1 MQRLSTIILTLLLSI
16 GAMAQSET
24 VSMGF
29 CNGQM
34 ADEGD
39 IQLNG
44 KGWVSCATKL
54 PSSALD
60 AYKGNTISSIRA
72 ALLNRINIDTLKVWI
87 RTNLDGDNIAEGYI
101 TRSSTPAVSKGWNE
115 VGLTE
120 PYEITENVGDIYIGY
135 SFHQRANVV
144 AVSIVGEPV
153 AGTSYLKMGD
163 AQWQD
168 ISNKGVIS
176 MEAIITGSS
185 LPKQDLGL
193 LSATISPWPQSGVNA
208 LKVNAAI
215 HNYGIEAV
223 NGFTI
228 KCTTGE
234 TVCRTHIDMAIGPTS
249 STSCSF
255 VIDPGIYTDSQAK
268 WSIEIESIDNG
279 TDENSTNNMVE
290 AVCTYLKNVLI
301 EEFTTEKC
309 INCPR
314 VAGYLHT
321 AMNSSNDYSDRV
333 FAVCHHAG
341 YYTDEFTLPCDEEML
356 WLFNNGSNCYAPAMM
371 INRQPYHE
379 TGNSAGSKTAV
390 YLPQSPDD
398 ITSYIN
404 TEMELTANAVVGI
417 TYEFNTDSTTVT
429 ANVTCLKNDNLIC
442 AMPHLTVYLTE
453 DEVKSLF
460 QEGYEGQ
467 YYQQHVIRGY
477 NSTWGEPVV
486 WDGNSFTYSYTFD
499 IDKAWK
505 KNNMKIVAALANYN
519 PDDATDCAVENSA
532 AIDLIKKETTG
543 INTAEDNN
551 CNKPV
556 EYFNLS
562 GQRIA
567 NPQHGI
573 FIVKYRNGKTSKILK

>member
-1 MQRLSTIILTLLLSI
+1 MQKLSTIILALLLSI
-16 GAMAQSET
+16 GAMAQSGT

-60 AYKGNTISSIRA
+60 AYKGNSISSIRA

-87 RTNLDGDNIAEGYI
+87 RTELEGDNIAEGYI

-115 VGLTE
+115 VELTE
-120 PYEITENVGDIYIGY
+120 PYEITENAGDIYIGY

-234 TVCRTHIDMAIGPTS
+234 TVCRTHIDTPIGPTS
-249 STSCSF
+249 STS
-255 VIDPGIYTDSQAK
+255 A
-268 WSIEIESIDNG
+268 
-279 TDENSTNNMVE
+279 
-290 AVCTYLKNVLI
+290 
-301 EEFTTEKC
+301 
-309 INCPR
+309 R
-314 VAGYLHT
+314 
-321 AMNSSNDYSDRV
+321 
-333 FAVCHHAG
+333 
-341 YYTDEFTLPCDEEML
+341 
-356 WLFNNGSNCYAPAMM
+356 
-371 INRQPYHE
+371 
-379 TGNSAGSKTAV
+379 
-390 YLPQSPDD
+390 
-398 ITSYIN
+398 
-404 TEMELTANAVVGI
+404 
-417 TYEFNTDSTTVT
+417 
-429 ANVTCLKNDNLIC
+429 
-442 AMPHLTVYLTE
+442 
-453 DEVKSLF
+453 
-460 QEGYEGQ
+460 
-467 YYQQHVIRGY
+467 
-477 NSTWGEPVV
+477 
-486 WDGNSFTYSYTFD
+486 
-499 IDKAWK
+499 
-505 KNNMKIVAALANYN
+505 
-519 PDDATDCAVENSA
+519 
-532 AIDLIKKETTG
+532 
-543 INTAEDNN
+543 
-551 CNKPV
+551 
-556 EYFNLS
+556 LS
-562 GQRIA
+562 
-567 NPQHGI
+567 
-573 FIVKYRNGKTSKILK
+573 